1 MNRAM
6 GLNGLRWLAGVIAT
20 MMCLLLLGGQVALA
34 EHYARVSGN
43 AGLIAAEAPR
53 ARKNSAAAAT
63 LAGCRVV
70 KPASLERP
78 VS

>member
-1 MNRAM
+1 MSRTM
-6 GLNGLRWLAGVIAT
+6 GSNGSRRLAGVIAT
-20 MMCLLLLGGQVALA
+20 MMCLLVLGGQLALA
-34 EHYARVSGN
+34 EHYARA
-43 AGLIAAEAPR
+43 AGKAVLIAAGAPG

-70 KPASLERP
+70 KPGSLARP